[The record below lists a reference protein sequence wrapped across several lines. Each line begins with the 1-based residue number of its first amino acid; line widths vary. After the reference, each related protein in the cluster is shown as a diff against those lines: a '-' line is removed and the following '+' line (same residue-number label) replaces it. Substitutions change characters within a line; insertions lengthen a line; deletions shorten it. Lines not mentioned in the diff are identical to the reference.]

1 MEVAMSTTTTREPAV
16 AGAFYPLTAGALKSQ
31 VAEMI
36 TADDQQHELLVC
48 IAPHAGYVY
57 SGPVAGKVYG
67 HLQIPRQVLVL
78 GPNHTGLGP
87 IVSVDPHSQWQTP
100 LGPIPVDR
108 DLAAQII
115 AALPTAESDPQAHWR
130 EHSIEVQL
138 PFLQARRPDVSFVPI
153 CIKHLSLEECM
164 RLGEALAQVISGCD
178 EAVGVVVSSDMSH
191 YESDEV
197 ARALDH
203 KAIDAALTLEPQS
216 LFETVRSNQIS
227 MCGVIPATVALAA
240 ARHLGAS
247 SAHLVDYATSGDT
260 SGDRSAVVGYAG
272 ICIQ

>member
-1 MEVAMSTTTTREPAV
+1 MEVAMVTTREPAV
-16 AGAFYPLTAGALKSQ
+16 AGAFYPLSHDALQGQ
-31 VAEMI
+31 VAEMLTI
-36 TADDQQHELLVC
+36 NEQQHELLVC

-67 HLQIPRQVLVL
+67 HLQIPQKVLVL
-78 GPNHTGLGP
+78 GPNHTGLGAM
-87 IVSVDPHSQWQTP
+87 VSVAPHNQWQTP
-100 LGPIPVDR
+100 LGPVPVDR

-115 AALPTAESDPQAHWR
+115 GAFPAAESDPQAHWR

-138 PFLQARRPDVSFVPI
+138 PFLHARRPDVSFVPI
-153 CIKHLSLEECM
+153 CIKHLSLDDCIG
-164 RLGEALAQVISGCD
+164 LGEALAMVIRASN
-178 EAVGVVVSSDMSH
+178 EPVGVVVSSDMSH
-191 YESDEV
+191 YETDEV

-216 LFETVRSNQIS
+216 LFETVKTNQIS

-240 ARHLGAS
+240 ANCLGAK